1 VTDTSDVAAAQCPA
15 RGVVR
20 ISKIDDVI
28 AAVRS
33 KSVLKSPESWAG
45 LIEEGSEHDPAL
57 HAAADDLLRGTVS
70 FVDGDDFR
78 KRRRLLNSL
87 MRPEALDH
95 IREHVVLPA
104 AKRILQ
110 DALIAPQPDGI
121 HRCELVAVLE
131 RIFLESSAKIIGL
144 VDVESDERMYRLRE
158 CVFPL
163 FALFQTKYFE
173 DRSSIVTEGREAKR
187 IFVDEFYRP
196 SYEAMRQLIAEFDAS
211 EGAELPTNLMRLIA
225 TEADESWKDEEVAIR
240 DSLLIFVATV
250 GTSAQ
255 TLISTIH
262 DLSAWFETHPE
273 HEHLRT
279 DMGFLTDAFEE
290 SIRLR
295 SPFISYITR
304 EATDDFVLPS
314 GLEVH
319 NGQQMYIQLPKANR
333 ETELFGEDAL
343 DFNPLRQV
351 AEGHYRYGL
360 GFSTGPHQCLGLRM
374 VLGNDGRG
382 GSHIKLL
389 KMLLQLG
396 ARGDENNPPEIL
408 QMKEEEDAQ
417 TDIPTYVTF
426 PSIFTEWEEYET
438 VMEEGTK

>member
-1 VTDTSDVAAAQCPA
+1 MVNSTETATPGCPA
-15 RGVVR
+15 HGIAR
-20 ISKIDDVI
+20 ISRMDDVI

-33 KSVLKSPESWAG
+33 KEVLKSPESWAG
-45 LIEEGSEHDPAL
+45 LIEAGNEHEPSL
-57 HAAADDLLRGTVS
+57 QAAADDLLRGTVS

-87 MRPEALDH
+87 MRPEALEH

-104 AKRILQ
+104 ARRIIW
-110 DALIAPQPDGI
+110 DAANQPLADGT
-121 HRCELVAVLE
+121 HRCELVGVLE

-144 VDVESDERMYRLRE
+144 VDVESDERMARLRE

-163 FALFQTKYFE
+163 FALFQTKFFE
-173 DRSSIVTEGREAKR
+173 DRATIVEEGREAKR
-187 IFVDEFYRP
+187 IFVEEFYRP
-196 SYEAMRQLIAEFDAS
+196 AYEATKRALADLADGE
-211 EGAELPTNLMRLIA
+211 ELPPNLMRLIV
-225 TEADESWKDEEVAIR
+225 TGTDKSWTDEEIAIR
-240 DSLLIFVATV
+240 DSILIFVATV

-255 TLISTIH
+255 TVISTIH
-262 DLSAWFETHPE
+262 DLGIWFEKNPDKQ
-273 HEHLRT
+273 HLAF

-304 EATDDFVLPS
+304 EAIDDFVLPS
-314 GLEVH
+314 GIEVH
-319 NGQQMYIQLPKANR
+319 KGQQVYIQLPKTNR
-333 ETELFGEDAL
+333 QADLFGDDPLE
-343 DFNPLRQV
+343 FNPLREI
-351 AEGHYRYGL
+351 AEGQYRYGL

-389 KMLLQLG
+389 RMLLKLG
-396 ARGDENNPPEIL
+396 VRGDEENAPEIL

-417 TDIPTYVTF
+417 ADIPTYITY
-426 PSIFTEWEEYET
+426 PAIFTRWENFDT
-438 VMEEGTK
+438 AMEAGVK